1 MVEKYLNRR
10 DNDSDDDDDESKQVA
25 GSGHSLED
33 TTDQID
39 PMHVVSRSIVFG
51 KEIQNMPKDEMVKKK
66 SQKFRDQMNNTNQY
80 LKFINAHLE
89 VNKSKVAKLK
99 EAERRFNEEMAF
111 LQDTPMKPRSE
122 LDKVNYK
129 YITENDTKSL
139 LTHLESERLVLAEKL
154 SHQEEQVE
162 KTRYEI
168 KQKDEQ
174 ISQIKAELGN
184 RFRKP
189 PEENVDPIKVIK
201 EELAKLGIKDDSA
214 KILDAV
220 NSLSDLIKSKR

>member
-10 DNDSDDDDDESKQVA
+10 DDDSDDEEESKQIT
-25 GSGHSLED
+25 GSGYSLDD
-33 TTDQID
+33 TTDQLD
-39 PMHVVSRSIVFG
+39 PMNVVSRSIVFG
-51 KEIQNMPKDEMVKKK
+51 KEIQNVPKDELVKKK
-66 SQKFRDQMNNTNQY
+66 SEKFRDQMNNTNQY

-111 LQDTPMKPRSE
+111 LQDSPTKPRSE

-139 LTHLESERLVLAEKL
+139 LTHLESERLVLSEKL

-174 ISQIKAELGN
+174 IAQIKTEMSS
-184 RFRKP
+184 RFKKT
-189 PEENVDPIKVIK
+189 PEENADPIKIIK
-201 EELAKLGIKDDSA
+201 EELSKLGIKDDSA

-220 NSLSDLIKSKR
+220 NSLSELIKSKRQ